1 MAFNSVERAPD
12 LVAPRNVLV
21 SAYDKT
27 GLEDFVAALAAAL
40 PECRFYATGGS
51 ADALRSVLGR
61 GAQAPG
67 GAGRLVAVSEYTG
80 QPEMQGGLVKTLD
93 WKIYLGLLSESGN
106 ESHEADLKRAG
117 AVAFD
122 MAVVNLYPFFEA
134 AADLAS
140 SPEELRQRI
149 DIGGPAML
157 RAAAKNYLR
166 VAAVSDPAQYAAL
179 IDEIRAGG
187 GLSLETRRR
196 LAAATFALCSRF
208 DAAVSA
214 RLAGLDPAELA
225 RVYGI
230 APTSADR
237 QERKR

>member
-12 LVAPRNVLV
+12 LVVPRNVLV

-27 GLEDFVAALAAAL
+27 GLADFVAALAAAL

-51 ADALRSVLGR
+51 SDALRSALGPAGR
-61 GAQAPG
+61 G
-67 GAGRLVAVSEYTG
+67 RVVAVSEYTG

-106 ESHEADLKRAG
+106 GSHEADLGRAG

-134 AADLAS
+134 AADPAS

-166 VAAVSDPAQYAAL
+166 VAAVSAPAQYEAL
-179 IDEIRAGG
+179 LGEIRAEGG
-187 GLSLETRRR
+187 IRFETRHR
-196 LAAATFALCSRF
+196 LAAAAFALSSRF
-208 DAAVSA
+208 DAAVSS
-214 RLAGLDPAELA
+214 RLTDLDPAELA

-230 APTSADR
+230 AQAGAGR

>member
-27 GLEDFVAALAAAL
+27 GLADFVAALAAAR
-40 PECRFYATGGS
+40 PECRFYATGGT
-51 ADALRSVLGR
+51 ADALRSALGP
-61 GAQAPG
+61 AG
-67 GAGRLVAVSEYTG
+67 GGRVVAVSEYTG

-106 ESHEADLKRAG
+106 ESHEADLGRAG

-122 MAVVNLYPFFEA
+122 MAIVNLYPFFEA
-134 AADLAS
+134 AADPAAA
-140 SPEELRQRI
+140 PEELRQRI

-157 RAAAKNYLR
+157 RAAAKNFLR
-166 VAAVSDPAQYAAL
+166 VAAVSAPAQYEAL
-179 IDEIRAGG
+179 LDEIRAEGG
-187 GLSLETRRR
+187 TLLGTRRR
-196 LAAATFALCSRF
+196 LAAAAFSLTSRF

-214 RLAGLDPAELA
+214 RLEGLGPAELA
-225 RVYGI
+225 RAYGL
-230 APTSADR
+230 PQSSAGR
-237 QERKR
+237 PGPKQ